1 MTAPEP
7 SPQEKALK
15 RVLAVSRLNGW
26 SVVVIAGLGAL
37 IALLLG
43 DLVGVFVGLLAAAA
57 GWMEVRGHRMLRRRD
72 AAGMTSLVR
81 SQLFL
86 LSVILVYCVTRLGSF
101 DADTALSNLTP
112 DMEAM
117 LKESGVTRGDI
128 LPLVRTAF
136 LATYL
141 GFAGVSILYQGGMAL
156 YYRGK
161 TRLVTEALAVPPA
174 PLVLPN
180 QSVY

>member
-7 SPQEKALK
+7 TPQDKALR
-15 RVLAVSRLNGW
+15 RVLAISRFNGW
-26 SVVVIAGLGAL
+26 SVIVIAALGLL
-37 IALLLG
+37 LTLLLG
-43 DLVGVFVGLLAAAA
+43 DLVGTFIGLLAVVA
-57 GWMEVRGHRMLRRRD
+57 GWMEVRGHRVLRRHD
-72 AAGMTSLVR
+72 PAGMAWLVR

-101 DADTALSNLTP
+101 DADTAMANLTP

-117 LKESGVTRGDI
+117 LKEAGLERGDI

-141 GFAGVSILYQGGMAL
+141 TLAIVSVIYQGGMAL
-156 YYRGK
+156 YYRSK
-161 TRLVTEALAVPPA
+161 TRLVTESLAGPRQS
-174 PLVLPN
+174 PLA
-180 QSVY
+180 